1 MQECENARMR
11 GREGGRDEEKS
22 AGLVMRPS
30 GEKVKKT
37 EVKKVREE
45 KTVTLHYLRDYLSNP

>member
-1 MQECENARMR
+1 MYGC
-11 GREGGRDEEKS
+11 GYEEKS

-37 EVKKVREE
+37 EVKKVRE
-45 KTVTLHYLRDYLSNP
+45 KGKDSHTALPS